1 MSDAEQYQK
10 ESQLWLW
17 VSQNFTPRVKD
28 ACSAFPHSSR
38 SSIASLLDF
47 ALTTENSPLGHR
59 HM

>member
-17 VSQNFTPRVKD
+17 VSQNFTPRVKV

-47 ALTTENSPLGHR
+47 ALTTENSPLGH
-59 HM
+59 